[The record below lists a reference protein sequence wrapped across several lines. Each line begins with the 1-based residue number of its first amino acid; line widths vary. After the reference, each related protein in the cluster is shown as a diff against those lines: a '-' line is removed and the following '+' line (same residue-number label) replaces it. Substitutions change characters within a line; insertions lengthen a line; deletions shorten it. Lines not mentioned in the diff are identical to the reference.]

1 MSRRIAILGG
11 GIGGL
16 SAAQE
21 LAERGFQVTVYEAK
35 NVWGGKARSIFVP
48 GTGKDGRKDLPGE
61 HGFRFF
67 PSFYKHVTDTMK
79 RIPFGANR
87 QGVFDNLVQATRTQ
101 IARVGKT
108 EIVLP
113 DQFPQSADDWAAALR
128 ALFTPDL
135 GIPEDEVLFFI
146 DRLLI
151 LLTSCE
157 ERRLAE
163 YEKIPWW
170 EFIDAAHKSV
180 PYQRLLAQ
188 GQTRSLVAMRA
199 EKGSTRTVG
208 YTLLQLYLGALGF
221 EGSFD
226 RLLNGPTTEVWIE
239 PWVAHLEQLG
249 VDFHKGMAVSALH
262 TDGQRITKVT
272 LDQSG
277 QTFDVEADFYIAALP
292 VEVMATLVSDELKAA
307 APSLAN
313 LGLLRTA
320 WMNGM
325 QFFLAQDVPVV
336 HGHSLYVDSPW
347 ALTSVSQKQFWQDVD
362 LGQYGDGRVQG
373 ILSVC
378 ISDWET
384 PGIVYGK
391 PAMQCTAEEIKN
403 EVWTQIKVHLNDQDS
418 AALEDANLLLWFLDP
433 DIQFPNPTQVTNL
446 EPLLINTAGSLE
458 FRPQAATEL
467 RNFCLASDYVR
478 TYTDIATMEAANEA
492 ARRAVN
498 AILEAAGSDAPR
510 AQLWPLQEPEFF
522 RPMKEYDRLRFKL
535 GLPHSKL
542 V

>member
-1 MSRRIAILGG
+1 L
-11 GIGGL
+11 
-16 SAAQE
+16 
-21 LAERGFQVTVYEAK
+21 
-35 NVWGGKARSIFVP
+35 
-48 GTGKDGRKDLPGE
+48 
-61 HGFRFF
+61 
-67 PSFYKHVTDTMK
+67 
-79 RIPFGANR
+79 
-87 QGVFDNLVQATRTQ
+87 
-101 IARVGKT
+101 
-108 EIVLP
+108 
-113 DQFPQSADDWAAALR
+113 
-128 ALFTPDL
+128 
-135 GIPEDEVLFFI
+135 
-146 DRLLI
+146 
-151 LLTSCE
+151 
-157 ERRLAE
+157 
-163 YEKIPWW
+163 
-170 EFIDAAHKSV
+170 
-180 PYQRLLAQ
+180 
-188 GQTRSLVAMRA
+188 
-199 EKGSTRTVG
+199 
-208 YTLLQLYLGALGF
+208 
-221 EGSFD
+221 
-226 RLLNGPTTEVWIE
+226 
-239 PWVAHLEQLG
+239 
-249 VDFHKGMAVSALH
+249 
-262 TDGQRITKVT
+262 
-272 LDQSG
+272 
-277 QTFDVEADFYIAALP
+277 DVEADFYIAALP
-292 VEVMATLVSDELKAA
+292 VEVMATLVTDELKAA

-313 LGLLRTA
+313 LRQLRTA

-347 ALTSVSQKQFWQDVD
+347 ALTSVSQKQFWQGVD
-362 LGQYGDGRVQG
+362 LAQYGDGRVQG

-403 EVWTQIKVHLNDQDS
+403 EVWTQIKVHLNDQDA
-418 AALEDANLLLWFLDP
+418 AALDDANLLLWFLDP

-498 AILEAAGSDAPR
+498 AILDAAGSDAPR

-522 RPMKEYDRLRFKL
+522 QPMKEYDRLRFKL